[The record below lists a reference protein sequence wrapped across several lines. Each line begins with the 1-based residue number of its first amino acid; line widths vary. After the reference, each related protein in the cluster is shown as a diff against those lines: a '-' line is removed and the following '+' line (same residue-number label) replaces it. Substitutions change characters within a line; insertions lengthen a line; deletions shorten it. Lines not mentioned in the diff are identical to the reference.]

1 MRLGAKLPVS
11 EHLTHPPLASPAIR
25 LVLASAE
32 VKKLLWMAILSVTP
46 VGVC

>member
-1 MRLGAKLPVS
+1 MRLGAKLPVC
-11 EHLTHPPLASPAIR
+11 EHLTNRPLGSPALR
-25 LVLASAE
+25 LVLALAL